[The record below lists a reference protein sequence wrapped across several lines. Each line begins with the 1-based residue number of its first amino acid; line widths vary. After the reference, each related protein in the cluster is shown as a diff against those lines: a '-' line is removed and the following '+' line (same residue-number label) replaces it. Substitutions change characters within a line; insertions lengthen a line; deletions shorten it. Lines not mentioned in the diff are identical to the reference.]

1 MQATYLSHDHSPT
14 PTIHFNFPTK
24 SQRYTDGYQTKPMYP
39 LTLTTTIT
47 VQQSFLFSSSFSI
60 IMIHTWFIS
69 QTFPQF
75 SNKMGSFPVKTDIC
89 LLPSYEENNLNF
101 FICKSSLECCLMS
114 KVITSNTKLNFA
126 HSYFQDRCPFI
137 LQNF

>member
-47 VQQSFLFSSSFSI
+47 VQQSFLFSSSFSTN
-60 IMIHTWFIS
+60 MIHTWFIS

-89 LLPSYEENNLNF
+89 LHMRK
-101 FICKSSLECCLMS
+101 IKCKSSLECCLMS